1 MQRISS
7 LSTRLVVAV
16 LTTASLAFSI
26 SVGLTIWRLNQG
38 LDHQASQL
46 AQLSEQK
53 LGNELNGQ
61 ARLAGAR
68 VQALFANVGQNL
80 ASIAQRADIVKAVG
94 SGNSITI
101 SELLGPASRS
111 ADIDGILVIDTK
123 LRVLGGDR
131 EALNAG
137 LPDGADVI
145 DILATGQALAAHP
158 ISPQI
163 RSLLVDNDRR
173 RPVTLMRE
181 IAVDRELAKAVGSRA
196 AMQLAAVA
204 VVPIFDDFGDVLAAL
219 IGHRALRVQEKVL
232 EQFSRLVEAG
242 IIVVAADRTISSAG
256 IGKSLPNVVEVPGSL
271 LLQSSDQAYWSRC
284 SPLFEESKICALA
297 PIAELHTLRDEM
309 VRIGEM
315 EGRSLTAW
323 LSLFAL
329 FSLVLFAG
337 TTLLAARRVSRP
349 LARITEAVR
358 AVARG
363 DWKSE
368 VVGLSRRDEV
378 GDIARA
384 VVMLQRSLQE
394 RDRLRSDAAHAESVK
409 KRREALEDAIRRFD
423 RIMRSVLLSVS
434 NSVETMDETARELA
448 RVSAVAE
455 GEAVEAAFVS
465 ENTVS
470 NVSTVRSATERL
482 SIAISET
489 VDGVR
494 QAADV
499 IALSSTAAQSAS
511 ASAEDLAKT
520 TGEIDAILRAVADI
534 AAQTNALALNATIQA
549 TRAANGSGNFSSVVG
564 DIKALSGRIGNAN
577 EDIAR
582 RLGAIRGA
590 TSDTVGSVRS
600 IVQKLDMVLHQTRTI
615 ALAMERQD
623 AVTRE
628 IAESMTAAAHGTINV
643 SSSVERLKATIED
656 ARGASMKVVTK
667 ATDMADEA
675 HRLDSTVKSF
685 LREVTA

>member
-1 MQRISS
+1 MQLLSS

-16 LTTASLAFSI
+16 VATASIAFSV

-38 LDHQASQL
+38 LDRQASQL
-46 AQLSEQK
+46 GRLSEEK
-53 LGNELNGQ
+53 LGHELNGQ

-68 VQALFANVGQNL
+68 VQALFADVGRSL
-80 ASIAQRADIVKAVG
+80 ESMAQRADLVKAVS

-101 SELLGPASRS
+101 SELLGRAARS

-123 LRVLGGDR
+123 LRVLGADR
-131 EALNAG
+131 EARNAG
-137 LPDGADVI
+137 APDDVDVI
-145 DILATGQALAAHP
+145 DILATGQALAADP
-158 ISPQI
+158 IARQI
-163 RSLLVDNDRR
+163 QPLLVDNDRR
-173 RPVTLMRE
+173 RPTTLRRD
-181 IAVDRELAKAVGSRA
+181 IAIDAALAKTIGARSTAPLAVV
-196 AMQLAAVA
+196 AVA
-204 VVPIFDDFGDVLAAL
+204 PIFDDFGDVFAAL
-219 IGHRALRVQEKVL
+219 IGHRALRPQEATL
-232 EQFSRLVEAG
+232 EEFSKLEGAG
-242 IIVVAADRTISSAG
+242 LIVVASDRTIASAG
-256 IGKSLPNVVEVPGSL
+256 ISNSLPSVAETPGSL
-271 LLQSSDQAYWSRC
+271 LLQTSDQAHWSRC
-284 SPLFEESKICALA
+284 SPLFEDSKICALA
-297 PIAELHTLRDEM
+297 PVGELHTLRDEL
-309 VRIGEM
+309 VRIGEI

-323 LSLFAL
+323 LSLFGL
-329 FSLVLFAG
+329 FSLGLFAG
-337 TTLLAARRVSRP
+337 IMLLAARRISRP
-349 LARITEAVR
+349 LAQITEAVR

-363 DWKSE
+363 DWKSD
-368 VVGLSRRDEV
+368 VAGVNRVDEV

-384 VVMLQRSLQE
+384 VIVLQRSLQE
-394 RDRLRSDAAHAESVK
+394 RDRLRSDVAHAESVK

-482 SIAISET
+482 SAAITET
-489 VDGVR
+489 VEGIR

-499 IALSSTAAQSAS
+499 IALSNSAAQSAS
-511 ASAEDLAKT
+511 ASAEDLART
-520 TGEIDAILRAVADI
+520 TGEIDAIMRAIAEI

-549 TRAANGSGNFSSVVG
+549 TRVANGTGNFAGVVG
-564 DIKALSGRIGNAN
+564 DIKSLADRIGNAN
-577 EDIAR
+577 QDITR
-582 RLGAIRGA
+582 RLSAIRGA

-600 IVQKLDMVLHQTRTI
+600 IVQRLDMVLQQTRTI

-628 IAESMTAAAHGTINV
+628 IAESMSAAANGTINV

>member
-1 MQRISS
+1 LPRLSS
-7 LSTRLVVAV
+7 LSTRLIIAVVA
-16 LTTASLAFSI
+16 TATVAFAASF
-26 SVGLTIWRLNQG
+26 GLTIIRLDRG
-38 LDHQASQL
+38 LERQAEQL
-46 AQLSEQK
+46 GRLSEEK
-53 LGNELNGQ
+53 LGQRLDGE

-68 VQALFANVGQNL
+68 IVSLFGSTAARL
-80 ASIAQRADIVKAVG
+80 ESIAQRADIVKAISSANVVA
-94 SGNSITI
+94 I
-101 SELLGPASRS
+101 SELLGRAAQA
-111 ADIDGILVIDTK
+111 ADIDGIVVVDTK
-123 LRVLGGDR
+123 LRMFGAASDKVDIVVANR
-131 EALNAG
+131 ELQESALAQ
-137 LPDGADVI
+137 
-145 DILATGQALAAHP
+145 DILP
-158 ISPQI
+158 I
-163 RSLLVDNDRR
+163 LGDNDRKHPRALR
-173 RPVTLMRE
+173 RAVELNEDLAQALGAEKTAPMAFI
-181 IAVDRELAKAVGSRA
+181 IAE
-196 AMQLAAVA
+196 
-204 VVPIFDDFGDVLAAL
+204 PIFDDFGDVFAGL
-219 IGHRALRVQEKVL
+219 IAYRTLRPREAVL
-232 EQFSRLVEAG
+232 EEFSRLEGAG
-242 IIVVAADRTISSAG
+242 VLIVAGRDSISVSGISADSAG
-256 IGKSLPNVVEVPGSL
+256 VMDVANSASLQTTDGR
-271 LLQSSDQAYWSRC
+271 YWSRC
-284 SPLFEESKICALA
+284 EALFSQWRACALA
-297 PIAELHTLRDEM
+297 PVSELHALRNELI
-309 VRIGEM
+309 RIGEA
-315 EGRSLTAW
+315 EGRSLAVW
-323 LSLFAL
+323 LIAAAVTSVL
-329 FSLVLFAG
+329 LFAG
-337 TTLLAARRVSRP
+337 IMLLVGQRISRP
-349 LARITEAVR
+349 LVQITQAVR

-368 VVGLSRRDEV
+368 VTGVERVDEV

-384 VVMLQRSLQE
+384 VIVLQRSLQE
-394 RDRLRSDAAHAESVK
+394 RDRLRSDVAHAESVK

-520 TGEIDAILRAVADI
+520 TGEIDAIMRAIADI

-564 DIKALSGRIGNAN
+564 DIKALSGRIGSTN

-628 IAESMTAAAHGTINV
+628 IAENMTAAAHGTINV

>member
-1 MQRISS
+1 MLRLSS
-7 LSTRLVVAV
+7 LSTRLIIAVVA
-16 LTTASLAFSI
+16 TATVAFAASF
-26 SVGLTIWRLNQG
+26 GLTIVRLDRG
-38 LDHQASQL
+38 LERQAEQL
-46 AQLSEQK
+46 GRLSEEK
-53 LGNELNGQ
+53 LGQRLDGE

-68 VQALFANVGQNL
+68 LVGLFGSTATRL
-80 ASIAQRADIVKAVG
+80 ESIAQRADIVKAISSSNVVA
-94 SGNSITI
+94 I
-101 SELLGPASRS
+101 SELLGRAAQA
-111 ADIDGILVIDTK
+111 ADIDGIVVVDTK
-123 LRVLGGDR
+123 LRVFGAASDKVDIVVANRELQESTLAQDIMPILG
-131 EALNAG
+131 
-137 LPDGADVI
+137 
-145 DILATGQALAAHP
+145 
-158 ISPQI
+158 
-163 RSLLVDNDRR
+163 DNDRKHPRALR
-173 RPVTLMRE
+173 RAVELNEDLAQALGAEKPAPMAFV
-181 IAVDRELAKAVGSRA
+181 IAE
-196 AMQLAAVA
+196 
-204 VVPIFDDFGDVLAAL
+204 PIFDDFGDVFAAL
-219 IGHRALRVQEKVL
+219 IAHRTLRPREEVL
-232 EQFSRLVEAG
+232 EEFSRLEGAG
-242 IIVVAADRTISSAG
+242 VLVVAGRDSISVSGIPANSASVMDIASSA
-256 IGKSLPNVVEVPGSL
+256 SLQTTDGR
-271 LLQSSDQAYWSRC
+271 YWSRC
-284 SPLFEESKICALA
+284 EALFSQWRACALA
-297 PIAELHTLRDEM
+297 PVSELHALRNELI
-309 VRIGEM
+309 RIGEA
-315 EGRSLTAW
+315 EGRSLAVW
-323 LSLFAL
+323 LIAAAVTSVL
-329 FSLVLFAG
+329 LFAG
-337 TTLLAARRVSRP
+337 IMLLVGQRISRP
-349 LARITEAVR
+349 LVQITQAVR

-363 DWKSE
+363 DWKSD
-368 VVGLSRRDEV
+368 VTGVDRVDEV

-384 VVMLQRSLQE
+384 VIVLQRSLQE
-394 RDRLRSDAAHAESVK
+394 RDRLRSDVAHAESVK

-511 ASAEDLAKT
+511 ASAEDLANT
-520 TGEIDAILRAVADI
+520 TLEIDAVMRVIADI

-549 TRAANGSGNFSSVVG
+549 SRAANGTGNFSAVVG
-564 DIKALSGRIGNAN
+564 DIKTLSGRIGTAN

-628 IAESMTAAAHGTINV
+628 IAENMTAAAQGTINV